1 MKTSVSIADSRK
13 RLIDKLGIQV
23 DTDLMDY
30 IDERYITRVARAN
43 NIISVPIQPVLQID
57 KYGAGRSWCF
67 LAVITAIRNY
77 FEGSNYTCDDMARM
91 VLNKYEYEYIDR
103 DSNGNIKDPSDESV
117 VEIKP
122 SGKFN
127 YSRSKTILAFLESM
141 GYHSRLNIYDLSKK
155 TQSNLI
161 TNLRGGLNLGNVVVA
176 FTKLSLYKV
185 TDTGI
190 VDLYTKEHEDE
201 LKQLGVD
208 ANHYEHVLIVSEY
221 NSETKE
227 FTLLD
232 SNPSEGVRPYK
243 TNLTHKM
250 LIPSNTTEILLDS
263 NTLEPVEG
271 TTNVYHTHLVKSF
284 HIISSNKLLDY
295 VENHPLD
302 QSIIDEYL
310 QNKDNIQHTMHSDT
324 PGFTLYSTL
333 AYIYNSYEGTQLSA
347 SDVARSYLPSQVV
360 DYMEASGINVLEKS
374 GFSGI
379 KRDMIDNILGMR
391 GYTKTRW
398 NISWLKTNEAKFRR
412 LMDCPLPDVTIE
424 LSDGSEEDVEYEQF
438 LWNNKKLYLY
448 VFDGTAMDK
457 PYNLGNHFYAAPLA
471 YPMYPEGETKERIRV
486 VLIDTVG
493 EMKEKPVFF
502 GSGSI
507 SEPFYGE
514 DAYVKMTG
522 VLRIFGIGQS
532 QGYYEDAEIKLKNQ
546 ENNTSISANIE
557 AKETN

>member
-1 MKTSVSIADSRK
+1 MKVNISITDSR
-13 RLIDKLGIQV
+13 RQLIDKLEIQV
-23 DTDLMDY
+23 DTDLVDY
-30 IDERYITRVARAN
+30 IDERYITRVVRTN
-43 NIISVPIQPVLQID
+43 NIISVPIQPVMQVD
-57 KYGAGRSWCF
+57 KYGAGRDWCF
-67 LAVITAIRNY
+67 LAVMTAIRNY
-77 FEGSNYTCDDMARM
+77 FEGSHYTCDDMARM

-103 DSNGNIKDPSDESV
+103 DNNGNVKDPTDESV
-117 VEIKP
+117 RKINL

-127 YSRSKTILAFLESM
+127 YSRSETILDFLESM

-161 TNLRGGLNLGNVVVA
+161 TNLRGGLNLGNVVVI
-176 FTKLSLYKV
+176 FTKLSVYSDV
-185 TDTGI
+185 GDRYEENNNTGN
-190 VDLYTKEHEDE
+190 KEIDN
-201 LKQLGVD
+201 KPRY
-208 ANHYEHVLIVSEY
+208 NHVMIVSEY
-221 NSETKE
+221 NQDTGE
-227 FTLLD
+227 FTVID
-232 SNPSEGVRPYK
+232 SSPPPDDNRPFTK
-243 TNLTHKM
+243 LQKHKM
-250 LIPSNTTEILLDS
+250 KIPSNTSKILFD
-263 NTLEPVEG
+263 NEAPQTFQAGEK
-271 TTNVYHTHLVKSF
+271 TVYYGHLAQSF

-310 QNKDNIQHTMHSDT
+310 QNKDNIQHTMHSNT

-333 AYIYNSYEGTQLSA
+333 AYIYNSYEGTRLSA
-347 SDVARSYLPSQVV
+347 SDVARNYLPSQVV

-379 KRDMIDNILGMR
+379 KRDMVDNIIGMR
-391 GYTKTRW
+391 GYTKIRW

-412 LMDCPLPDVTIE
+412 LMDCRLPNIAIE
-424 LSDGSEEDVEYEQF
+424 LPDGSEENVEYEQF

-471 YPMYPEGETKERIRV
+471 YPMYPEGETKERIQV

-493 EMKEKPVFF
+493 EMKEKRVFF

-522 VLRIFGIGQS
+522 VLRIFGVGQS
-532 QGYYEDAEIKLKNQ
+532 PNNEGVEKDLMLK
-546 ENNTSISANIE
+546 ENSTSANKVLGT
-557 AKETN
+557 KETNR